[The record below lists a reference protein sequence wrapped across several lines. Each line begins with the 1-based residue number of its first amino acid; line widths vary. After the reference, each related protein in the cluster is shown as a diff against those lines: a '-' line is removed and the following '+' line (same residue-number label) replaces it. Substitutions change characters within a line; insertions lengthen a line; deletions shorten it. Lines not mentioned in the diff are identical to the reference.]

1 MKGGKTPMENKEII
15 TWQDQKA
22 SERFR
27 MISPLLDDGLDPA
40 KRSQL
45 RTRIAESNDV
55 SERTLYRLEAAWRKD
70 GFKGLRPMNRTM
82 RRSQKLPAN
91 FDAIVGQ
98 AIHLKKEVPTRS
110 VARII
115 LILELEGWVAPGV
128 LKRSTLQLPLQGG
141 AWRQADEALYRGK
154 ERHFQTLLQA
164 APHDAHSMRYQVR
177 SETSH
182 R

>member
-1 MKGGKTPMENKEII
+1 
-15 TWQDQKA
+15 
-22 SERFR
+22 

-45 RTRIAESNDV
+45 RTRIAENNDV
-55 SERTLYRLEAAWRKD
+55 SERTLYRLEAAWREG
-70 GFKGLRPMNRTM
+70 GFKSLRPMNRTM

-115 LILELEGWVAPGV
+115 LILELEGWVAPGI
-128 LKRSTLQLPLQGG
+128 LKRSTLQ
-141 AWRQADEALYRGK
+141 
-154 ERHFQTLLQA
+154 
-164 APHDAHSMRYQVR
+164 RYLFR
-177 SETSH
+177 ETSH